1 MKKIQDFLKNMKLR
15 NKIVAGFILLAL
27 ISVFSVCI
35 ISYKFST
42 DLLHEKTLIQAQ
54 ETIQLLSMN
63 MENNIRLI
71 NDRLATLAYDQ
82 QLQEQL
88 RLADVE
94 VSGTVTNA
102 IQRQMSRIMVMSY
115 YSTTLYDIEVYGHNG
130 CDFRISQDD
139 FKKYQL
145 EDIYVEAAEAANG
158 KLVMVNNEPEEG
170 CIQIVKEIN
179 DTTNLASL
187 GILRAAYKKSFLKS
201 IIKEINFAAEGEVLL
216 LDDSN
221 QLIIGAENYFVGRE
235 KELFS
240 DYTGN
245 FEFNMD
251 KGRYI
256 IVYDRS
262 QYTNWTSIGIISVE
276 ALQSDAFPI
285 EAIGIVVAVVL
296 VFFCFLLA
304 RLLTASV
311 VHPVDK
317 MVGALR
323 AFSGGDFSVRLP
335 EDRKDEM
342 GLLSKGFNQMIVKID
357 TLIDNVYR
365 SELLKKESE
374 FKALQ
379 AQINPHFL
387 YNTLETINWMAR
399 KNGMHDICKM
409 VVAVGDLMRISISNK
424 KSFITVRE
432 EVKYVEEYLYIQKV
446 RYRDKLNMEVDVA
459 KEILE
464 QKIPKL
470 ILQPIVENAVIHGIE
485 NSKNPGRVVV
495 IGRLFNGRLV
505 FVIRDTGVGMSQE
518 KIRSIL
524 ENTSDTE
531 SSKHTSLGVYT
542 VYQRLKYIYGDA
554 CDFLIESEEG
564 KFTRVII
571 RFPAQ

>member
-221 QLIIGAENYFVGRE
+221 QLIIGAENYFV
-235 KELFS
+235 
-240 DYTGN
+240 
-245 FEFNMD
+245 
-251 KGRYI
+251 
-256 IVYDRS
+256 
-262 QYTNWTSIGIISVE
+262 
-276 ALQSDAFPI
+276 
-285 EAIGIVVAVVL
+285 
-296 VFFCFLLA
+296 
-304 RLLTASV
+304 
-311 VHPVDK
+311 
-317 MVGALR
+317 
-323 AFSGGDFSVRLP
+323 
-335 EDRKDEM
+335 
-342 GLLSKGFNQMIVKID
+342 
-357 TLIDNVYR
+357 
-365 SELLKKESE
+365 
-374 FKALQ
+374 
-379 AQINPHFL
+379 
-387 YNTLETINWMAR
+387 
-399 KNGMHDICKM
+399 
-409 VVAVGDLMRISISNK
+409 
-424 KSFITVRE
+424 
-432 EVKYVEEYLYIQKV
+432 
-446 RYRDKLNMEVDVA
+446 
-459 KEILE
+459 
-464 QKIPKL
+464 
-470 ILQPIVENAVIHGIE
+470 
-485 NSKNPGRVVV
+485 
-495 IGRLFNGRLV
+495 
-505 FVIRDTGVGMSQE
+505 
-518 KIRSIL
+518 
-524 ENTSDTE
+524 
-531 SSKHTSLGVYT
+531 
-542 VYQRLKYIYGDA
+542 
-554 CDFLIESEEG
+554 
-564 KFTRVII
+564 
-571 RFPAQ
+571 